1 MRVYNPVL
9 ALNIMEMDDM
19 NDLKRCLLGL
29 MGGSL
34 FFLPN
39 HAFAENVS
47 HALDLSSHWVGYLCI
62 GLFSVAYIF
71 VVLEEVLEL
80 RKSKP
85 MMLAAALIWV
95 AIALVYKDQGLSSV
109 AEAEIRHDV
118 LDYGEL
124 LLFLIVSIAYINAME
139 ERRVFDSLRAWLVN
153 QGLSYRQLFWVT
165 GILAFFISSV
175 SNNMTTA
182 MLMCAVVMAVGK
194 DNPKFVGVSC
204 VNTVVAANA
213 GGAFCPFGD
222 ITTLMVWQKGIIEF
236 WTFFKLFVPSVVN
249 FLIPATI
256 MHFAIPKTQ
265 PAPIHAKVITLRGAK
280 RIVVLFLLTVLT
292 AVIFQNS
299 LQLPAAVGMMAGL
312 TYLQLFGY
320 FLHVTHQDEPEL
332 GLDPMAGEEIMDAV
346 EEDSLRFDVFH
357 HLARMEWDTLLF
369 FYGVVL
375 CVGGMNFLGY
385 LHHLS
390 GFLYGE
396 LGATPANVLVG
407 VISALIDNIPVMFA
421 ILAMHPEMSEG
432 QWLLVTLTAGVGGSL
447 LSVGSA
453 AGVALMGQAKGIYTF
468 MTHLK
473 WAPVIAL
480 GYLGSIGAHFLMNGG
495 LF

>member
-1 MRVYNPVL
+1 MKE
-9 ALNIMEMDDM
+9 LNKI
-19 NDLKRCLLGL
+19 LLGCL
-29 MGGSL
+29 TGAGLLLSSPKLLAESL
-34 FFLPN
+34 
-39 HAFAENVS
+39 S
-47 HALDLSSHWVGYLCI
+47 QSLDLSEHWVGYLCV
-62 GLFSVAYIF
+62 GLFAIAYLL

-95 AIALVYKDQGLSSV
+95 AIALVYKDQGMSPV
-109 AEAEIRHDV
+109 AETAIRHDV

-153 QGLSYRQLFWVT
+153 KGLSYRQLFWVT
-165 GILAFFISSV
+165 GVLAFFISSV

-194 DNPKFVGVSC
+194 DNPKFVGIAC

-222 ITTLMVWQKGIIEF
+222 ITTLMVWQKGIIDF
-236 WTFFKLFVPSVVN
+236 WAFFKLFVPSVLN
-249 FLIPATI
+249 FLIPAAI
-256 MHFAIPKTQ
+256 MHFAIPKTL
-265 PAPIHAKVITLRGAK
+265 PAPLHAQVVTRRGAK
-280 RIVVLFLLTVLT
+280 RIVALFLLTVLT
-292 AVIFQNS
+292 AVGFQNS
-299 LQLPAAVGMMAGL
+299 LHMPAAVGMMAGL
-312 TYLQLFGY
+312 TYLQFFGY
-320 FLHVTHQDEPEL
+320 FLHITHSDEPEL
-332 GLDPMAGEEIMDAV
+332 GLDPMSGEENPTADG
-346 EEDSLRFDVFH
+346 EDSMRFDVFH

-385 LHHLS
+385 LRHLS
-390 GFLYGE
+390 EFLYGE

-407 VISALIDNIPVMFA
+407 LISALIDNIPVMFA
-421 ILAMHPEMSEG
+421 ILAMRPEMSEG

-473 WAPVIAL
+473 WTPVIAL
-480 GYLGSIGAHFLMNGG
+480 GYLGSVAAHFLINSA

>member
-1 MRVYNPVL
+1 MDNHMKE
-9 ALNIMEMDDM
+9 LN
-19 NDLKRCLLGL
+19 KGL
-29 MGGSL
+29 FGLIGSAL
-34 FFLPN
+34 FFLPTP
-39 HAFAENVS
+39 AIAETLS
-47 HALDLSSHWVGYLCI
+47 QALDLSGHWVGYLCV
-62 GLFSVAYIF
+62 GLFAVAYLL

-109 AEAEIRHDV
+109 AETAIRHDV

-153 QGLSYRQLFWVT
+153 KGLSYRQLFWVT
-165 GILAFFISSV
+165 GVLAFLISSV

-194 DNPKFVGVSC
+194 DNPKFVGIAC

-236 WTFFKLFVPSVVN
+236 WAFFTLFVPSVLN
-249 FLIPATI
+249 FLIPAAI

-265 PAPIHAKVITLRGAK
+265 PSPLHAQVVTRRGAK

-292 AVIFQNS
+292 AVGFQNS
-299 LQLPAAVGMMAGL
+299 LHMPAAVGMMAGL

-320 FLHVTHQDEPEL
+320 FLHITHRDEPEL
-332 GLDPMAGEEIMDAV
+332 GLDPMSGEENPAADD
-346 EEDSLRFDVFH
+346 EDSMRFDVFH

-375 CVGGMNFLGY
+375 CVGGMKFLGY
-385 LHHLS
+385 LRHLS
-390 GFLYGE
+390 EFLYGE

-407 VISALIDNIPVMFA
+407 LISALIDNIPVMFA
-421 ILAMHPEMSEG
+421 ILAMRPEMSEG

-473 WAPVIAL
+473 WTPVIAL
-480 GYLGSIGAHFLMNGG
+480 GYLGSVAAHFLINSA

>member
-1 MRVYNPVL
+1 MNSFKPGNLAIFIGLVIIAWPLGVL
-9 ALNIMEMDDM
+9 AS
-19 NDLKRCLLGL
+19 NDSPG
-29 MGGSL
+29 
-34 FFLPN
+34 
-39 HAFAENVS
+39 
-47 HALDLSSHWVGYLCI
+47 ALDLSRHVVGYLAI
-62 GLFSVAYIF
+62 ALFGIAYVF

-95 AIALVYKDQGLSSV
+95 AIALVYKERGLSDI
-109 AEAEIRHDV
+109 AEAAIRHDV

-139 ERRVFDSLRAWLVN
+139 ERRVFDNLRSWLIN
-153 QGLSYRQLFWVT
+153 QGFGYRQLFWVT
-165 GILAFFISSV
+165 GILAFVISSV

-194 DNPKFVGVSC
+194 DSPKFVGISC

-222 ITTLMVWQKGIIEF
+222 ITTLMVWQKGFVEF

-249 FLIPATI
+249 FVIPAAL
-256 MHFAIPKTQ
+256 MHFAVPTGR
-265 PAPIHAKVITLRGAK
+265 PAPIRAKINLRRGAK
-280 RIVVLFLLTVLT
+280 RIVALFLLTILT

-320 FLHVTHQDEPEL
+320 FLHVTHRDEPEV
-332 GLDPMAGEEIMDAV
+332 GIDPMSGEEITESDA
-346 EEDSLRFDVFH
+346 EGTFRFDVFH
-357 HLARMEWDTLLF
+357 QLARMEWDTLLF

-375 CVGGMNFLGY
+375 CVGGMNFIGY

-390 GFLYGE
+390 DYLYGE
-396 LGATPANVLVG
+396 LGATPANILVG
-407 VISALIDNIPVMFA
+407 VISALVDNIPVMFA
-421 ILAMHPEMSEG
+421 ILSMEPEMSTG

-453 AGVALMGQAKGIYTF
+453 AGVALMGQAKGAYTF
-468 MTHLK
+468 VTHLK
-473 WAPVIAL
+473 WAPAIAL
-480 GYLGSIGAHFLMNGG
+480 GYLGSIAMHFLINPE

>member
-1 MRVYNPVL
+1 MNSSRMIPFRTL
-9 ALNIMEMDDM
+9 AAA
-19 NDLKRCLLGL
+19 GL
-29 MGGSL
+29 AAMPLAASAAPGLSR
-34 FFLPN
+34 
-39 HAFAENVS
+39 S
-47 HALDLSSHWVGYLCI
+47 LDLSGHFVGYLALA
-62 GLFSVAYIF
+62 LFGIAYVF

-85 MMLAAALIWV
+85 MMLAAALTWV
-95 AIALVYKDQGLSSV
+95 AIAVVYKGEGMSGV
-109 AEAEIRHDV
+109 AEAAIRHDV

-139 ERRVFDSLRAWLVN
+139 ERRVFDSLRSWLVN
-153 QGLSYRQLFWVT
+153 RGFGYRKLFWVT
-165 GILAFFISSV
+165 GVLAFFISSV

-194 DNPKFVGVSC
+194 DNPKFVGLSC

-222 ITTLMVWQKGIIEF
+222 ITTLMVWQKGIVEF

-249 FLIPATI
+249 FVIPAGL
-256 MHFAIPKTQ
+256 MHFAVPKGR
-265 PAPIHAKVITLRGAK
+265 PAPLVAKITMRRGAK
-280 RIVVLFLLTVLT
+280 RIVLLFLLTVLT
-292 AVIFQNS
+292 AVGFQNG

-320 FLHVTHQDEPEL
+320 FLHVTHSDEPEV
-332 GLDPMAGEEIMDAV
+332 GIDPMAGEAV
-346 EEDSLRFDVFH
+346 TAEEPESTFRFDVFH

-375 CVGGMNFLGY
+375 CVGGLNFIGY
-385 LHHLS
+385 LRHLS
-390 GFLYGE
+390 DFLYGD

-407 VISALIDNIPVMFA
+407 VISALVDNIPVMFA
-421 ILAMHPEMSEG
+421 ILSMQPEMSTG

-453 AGVALMGQAKGIYTF
+453 AGVALMGQAKGVYTF
-468 MTHLK
+468 VTHLK
-473 WAPVIAL
+473 WAPAIVL
-480 GYLGSIGAHFLMNGG
+480 GYLASIGAHFLINAGM
-495 LF
+495 F

>member
-1 MRVYNPVL
+1 MSG
-9 ALNIMEMDDM
+9 ITEMDDCM
-19 NDLKRCLLGL
+19 KQLTTILLG
-29 MGGSL
+29 SL
-34 FFLPN
+34 TGAGLFLFPSLVL
-39 HAFAENVS
+39 AESVAQS
-47 HALDLSSHWVGYLCI
+47 MDLSGHWVGFLAL
-62 GLFSVAYIF
+62 GLFTVAYVF

-85 MMLAAALIWV
+85 MMVAAALIWV
-95 AIALVYKDQGLSSV
+95 AIALVYKDRGLSTV
-109 AEAEIRHDV
+109 AQAAIRHDV

-153 QGLSYRQLFWVT
+153 KGLSYRQLFWVT

-194 DNPKFVGVSC
+194 DNAKFVGVSC

-249 FLIPATI
+249 FLIPAAL
-256 MHFAIPKTQ
+256 MHFAVPKEQ
-265 PAPIHAKVITLRGAK
+265 PAAIRARTATRRGAK
-280 RIVVLFLLTVLT
+280 RIVVLFLMTVLT
-292 AVIFQNS
+292 AVLFQNN

-312 TYLQLFGY
+312 TYLQMFGY
-320 FLHVTHQDEPEL
+320 FLHITHQNEPEL
-332 GLDPMAGEEIMDAV
+332 GVDPLYGDNNAEPDDS
-346 EEDSLRFDVFH
+346 DSLRFDIFH

-375 CVGGMNFLGY
+375 CVGGINFIGY

>member
-1 MRVYNPVL
+1 MHPVGYMAL
-9 ALNIMEMDDM
+9 ALFGI
-19 NDLKRCLLGL
+19 
-29 MGGSL
+29 
-34 FFLPN
+34 
-39 HAFAENVS
+39 
-47 HALDLSSHWVGYLCI
+47 
-62 GLFSVAYIF
+62 AYVF

-95 AIALVYKDQGLSSV
+95 AIALVYKSHGLSDV
-109 AEAEIRHDV
+109 AEAAIRHNV
-118 LDYGEL
+118 MDYGEL

-139 ERRVFDSLRAWLVN
+139 ERRVFDNLRAWLIN
-153 QGLSYRQLFWVT
+153 RGFGYRQLFWVT
-165 GILAFFISSV
+165 GSLAFFISSV

-194 DNPKFVGVSC
+194 DSPKFVGIAC

-222 ITTLMVWQKGIIEF
+222 ITTLMVWQKGFIEF
-236 WTFFKLFVPSVVN
+236 WTFFKLFVPSALN
-249 FLIPATI
+249 FLIPAAL
-256 MHFAIPKTQ
+256 MYFAVPKGR
-265 PAPIHAKVITLRGAK
+265 PAPVLARISLQRGAK
-280 RIVVLFLLTVLT
+280 RIVLLFLLTILT
-292 AVIFQNS
+292 AVGFQNG

-320 FLHVTHQDEPEL
+320 YLHVTHRDEPEV
-332 GLDPMAGEEIMDAV
+332 GVDPMIGEEIAQSDA
-346 EEDSLRFDVFH
+346 ETTFRFDVFH

-375 CVGGMNFLGY
+375 CVGGMNFIGY
-385 LHHLS
+385 LNHLS
-390 GFLYGE
+390 DFLYGE

-407 VISALIDNIPVMFA
+407 VISALVDNIPVMFA
-421 ILAMHPEMSEG
+421 ILSMHPEMSTG

-453 AGVALMGQAKGIYTF
+453 AGVALMGQAKGVYTF

-480 GYLGSIGAHFLMNGG
+480 GYLGSIGAHFLINSEM
-495 LF
+495 F

>member
-1 MRVYNPVL
+1 MKDFKKLFPGLLAIAGLILFPTNVL
-9 ALNIMEMDDM
+9 AET
-19 NDLKRCLLGL
+19 
-29 MGGSL
+29 
-34 FFLPN
+34 LPQ
-39 HAFAENVS
+39 
-47 HALDLSSHWVGYLCI
+47 ALDLSGHWVGYLAI
-62 GLFSVAYIF
+62 GLFALAYLL

-85 MMLAAALIWV
+85 MMVAAALIWV
-95 AIALVYKDQGLSSV
+95 AIAVVYKNQGISSV
-109 AEAEIRHDV
+109 SEAAIRHDV

-139 ERRVFDSLRAWLVN
+139 ERRVFDCLRAWLVN

-165 GILAFFISSV
+165 GVLAFFISSV

-222 ITTLMVWQKGIIEF
+222 ITTLMVWQKGVIEF

-249 FLIPATI
+249 FLIPAAL
-256 MHFAIPKTQ
+256 MHFAIPKLQ
-265 PAPIHAKVITLRGAK
+265 PASIQARVTTRRGAK

-292 AVIFQNS
+292 AVAFQNN

-312 TYLQLFGY
+312 TYLQMFGY
-320 FLHVTHQDEPEL
+320 FLHITHRDEPEL
-332 GLDPMAGEEIMDAV
+332 GVDPLYGDENAEPGNG
-346 EEDSLRFDVFH
+346 DSLRFDIFH

-375 CVGGMNFLGY
+375 CVGGINFIGY

-396 LGATPANVLVG
+396 LGATPANMLVG

-421 ILAMHPEMSEG
+421 ILAMHPDMSEG

>member
-1 MRVYNPVL
+1 MNSSRMIPFRAL
-9 ALNIMEMDDM
+9 AAA
-19 NDLKRCLLGL
+19 GL
-29 MGGSL
+29 AMMPLAAS
-34 FFLPN
+34 
-39 HAFAENVS
+39 AEPGLS
-47 HALDLSSHWVGYLCI
+47 RSLDLSGHFVGYLALA
-62 GLFSVAYIF
+62 LFGVAYVF

-95 AIALVYKDQGLSSV
+95 AIAAVYKGEGMSEV
-109 AEAEIRHDV
+109 AEAAIRHDV

-139 ERRVFDSLRAWLVN
+139 ERRVFDSLRSWLVN
-153 QGLSYRQLFWVT
+153 RGFGYRQLFWVT
-165 GILAFFISSV
+165 GALAFFISSV

-194 DNPKFVGVSC
+194 DNPKFVGLSC

-222 ITTLMVWQKGIIEF
+222 ITTLMVWQKGIVEF

-249 FLIPATI
+249 FVIPAGL
-256 MHFAIPKTQ
+256 MHFAVPKGR
-265 PAPIHAKVITLRGAK
+265 PAPLVAKITMRRGAK
-280 RIVVLFLLTVLT
+280 RIVLLFLLTVLT
-292 AVIFQNS
+292 AVGFQNG

-320 FLHVTHQDEPEL
+320 FLHVTHSDEPEV
-332 GLDPMAGEEIMDAV
+332 GIDPMSGEAV
-346 EEDSLRFDVFH
+346 TAEEPESTFRFDVFH

-375 CVGGMNFLGY
+375 CVGGLNFIGY

-390 GFLYGE
+390 DFLYGD
-396 LGATPANVLVG
+396 LGATSANTLVG
-407 VISALIDNIPVMFA
+407 VISALVDNIPVMFA
-421 ILAMHPEMSEG
+421 ILSMHPEMSTG

-453 AGVALMGQAKGIYTF
+453 AGVALMGQAKGVYTF
-468 MTHLK
+468 VTHLK
-473 WAPVIAL
+473 WAPAIVL
-480 GYLGSIGAHFLMNGG
+480 GYLASIGAHFLINAEM
-495 LF
+495 F

>member
-1 MRVYNPVL
+1 MSSLRAYWCALALAVMPSRVL
-9 ALNIMEMDDM
+9 AGEA
-19 NDLKRCLLGL
+19 GVAA
-29 MGGSL
+29 
-34 FFLPN
+34 P
-39 HAFAENVS
+39 
-47 HALDLSSHWVGYLCI
+47 LDLSMHAVGFLALA
-62 GLFSVAYIF
+62 LFAIAYVF

-95 AIALVYKDQGLSSV
+95 AIALVYKDHGLS
-109 AEAEIRHDV
+109 EAAQSAIRHDV

-139 ERRVFDSLRAWLVN
+139 ERRVFDSLRGWLVN
-153 QGLSYRQLFWVT
+153 RSFSYRQLFWVT
-165 GILAFFISSV
+165 GFLAFFISAV

-194 DNPKFVGVSC
+194 DSRRFVGVSC

-222 ITTLMVWQKGIIEF
+222 ITTLMVWQKGFVEF
-236 WTFFKLFVPSVVN
+236 WTFFTLFLPSLLN
-249 FLIPATI
+249 FLIPAAL
-256 MHFAIPKTQ
+256 MHFAIPRGR
-265 PAPIHAKVITLRGAK
+265 PAPITARIVMRRGAK
-280 RIVVLFLLTVLT
+280 RIVLLFLLTVLT
-292 AVIFQNS
+292 AVGFENG
-299 LQLPAAVGMMAGL
+299 LALPAAVGMMAGL

-320 FLHVTHQDEPEL
+320 FLHVTHTDEPEV
-332 GLDPMAGEEIMDAV
+332 GIDPMSGESLGEE
-346 EEDSLRFDVFH
+346 ESEGGFRFDVFH

-375 CVGGMNFLGY
+375 CVGGLNFIGY

-390 GFLYGE
+390 GFLYGQ
-396 LGATPANVLVG
+396 LGPTPANILVG
-407 VISALIDNIPVMFA
+407 VISAMVDNIPVMFA
-421 ILAMHPEMSEG
+421 ILSMQPDMSTG

-453 AGVALMGQAKGIYTF
+453 AGVALMGQAKGLYTF
-468 MTHLK
+468 VTHLK
-473 WAPVIAL
+473 WVPAIAL
-480 GYLGSIGAHFLMNGG
+480 GYLASIACHFYLNAE

>member
-1 MRVYNPVL
+1 MNNLKPVL
-9 ALNIMEMDDM
+9 LTVLATCLCAL
-19 NDLKRCLLGL
+19 
-29 MGGSL
+29 
-34 FFLPN
+34 PTQVW
-39 HAFAENVS
+39 AEGAS
-47 HALDLSSHWVGYLCI
+47 QALDLSGHWLGYLCV
-62 GLFSVAYIF
+62 GLFAIAYVF

-85 MMLAAALIWV
+85 MMVAAALIWV
-95 AIALVYKDQGLSSV
+95 AIALIYKDRGLSSV
-109 AEAEIRHDV
+109 AETAIRHDV

-153 QGLSYRQLFWVT
+153 KGLSYRQLFWVT

-182 MLMCAVVMAVGK
+182 MLMCAVVIAVGK

-236 WTFFKLFVPSVVN
+236 WTFFELFVPSVVN
-249 FLIPATI
+249 FLIPAAI
-256 MHFAIPKTQ
+256 MHFAIPKAQ
-265 PAPIHAKVITLRGAK
+265 PAPIHAKVVTRRGAK

-292 AVIFQNS
+292 AVAFQNS
-299 LQLPAAVGMMAGL
+299 LQMPAAVGMMAGL
-312 TYLQLFGY
+312 TYLQMFGY
-320 FLHVTHQDEPEL
+320 FLHITHQDEPKL
-332 GLDPMAGEEIMDAV
+332 GLDPMSGEEITDAADA
-346 EEDSLRFDVFH
+346 DSLRFDVFH

-385 LHHLS
+385 LYHLS
-390 GFLYGE
+390 EFLYGE
-396 LGATPANVLVG
+396 LGATPANILVG

-421 ILAMHPEMSEG
+421 ILAMHPDMSEG
-432 QWLLVTLTAGVGGSL
+432 QWLLVILTAGVGGSL

-480 GYLGSIGAHFLMNGG
+480 GYLGSIGIHFLMNAA

>member
-62 GLFSVAYIF
+62 GLFAVAYIF

-213 GGAFCPFGD
+213 GGAFCP
-222 ITTLMVWQKGIIEF
+222 
-236 WTFFKLFVPSVVN
+236 
-249 FLIPATI
+249 
-256 MHFAIPKTQ
+256 
-265 PAPIHAKVITLRGAK
+265 
-280 RIVVLFLLTVLT
+280 
-292 AVIFQNS
+292 
-299 LQLPAAVGMMAGL
+299 
-312 TYLQLFGY
+312 
-320 FLHVTHQDEPEL
+320 
-332 GLDPMAGEEIMDAV
+332 
-346 EEDSLRFDVFH
+346 
-357 HLARMEWDTLLF
+357 
-369 FYGVVL
+369 
-375 CVGGMNFLGY
+375 
-385 LHHLS
+385 
-390 GFLYGE
+390 
-396 LGATPANVLVG
+396 
-407 VISALIDNIPVMFA
+407 
-421 ILAMHPEMSEG
+421 
-432 QWLLVTLTAGVGGSL
+432 
-447 LSVGSA
+447 
-453 AGVALMGQAKGIYTF
+453 
-468 MTHLK
+468 
-473 WAPVIAL
+473 
-480 GYLGSIGAHFLMNGG
+480 
-495 LF
+495 